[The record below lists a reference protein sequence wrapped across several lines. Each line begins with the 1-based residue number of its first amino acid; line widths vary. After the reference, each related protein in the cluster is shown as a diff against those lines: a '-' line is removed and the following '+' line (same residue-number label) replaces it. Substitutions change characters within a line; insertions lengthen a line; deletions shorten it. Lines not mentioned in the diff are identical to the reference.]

1 MTEGGIG
8 DDRVSL
14 GAQRWVVPMLSS
26 AAASIITGIAL
37 VATRYVVQQTDGL
50 TVATLRY
57 CVAAVCLL
65 PMAALV
71 YPVDVRK
78 RDFLAIAALG
88 VLYFCIFPWAIS
100 SAMQFTTASSGAIVL
115 ACTPAVTLVLAA
127 LWGSET
133 LSARKCAGVLLAILG
148 AAVAIGGTAA
158 LLEPTSWTGQILMI
172 LATLAGAVYA
182 VFSKPY
188 LAKYP
193 PVVVTAI
200 AMGAGAGTLLLIWLV
215 RDLPTTG
222 LPNLNSTGWL
232 VILYIGAIGGALSFF
247 LYAWALGRTA
257 PTATM
262 ILLPL
267 NPVAA
272 MITGVAFLGEPLN
285 SGLFFGLALVITGI
299 FLVINTRAA
308 TRPGDAAAS
317 KVDHDIPPA

>member
-1 MTEGGIG
+1 MTEGGDG
-8 DDRVSL
+8 DDEPGL

-37 VATRYVVQQTDGL
+37 VATRYVVHQTDGL

-57 CVAAVCLL
+57 CVATACLL
-65 PMAALV
+65 PLAALV

-78 RDFLAIAALG
+78 RDVLAIAALG
-88 VLYFCIFPWAIS
+88 VLYFCIFPWSIS
-100 SAMQFTTASSGAIVL
+100 SAMQYTTASSGAIVL

-133 LSARKCAGVLLAILG
+133 LSARKCSGVLLAILG
-148 AAVAIGGTAA
+148 AAIAIGGTAA
-158 LLEPTSWTGQILMI
+158 LLEATSWIGQILMI

-182 VFSKPY
+182 VFSKAY

-200 AMGAGAGTLLLIWLV
+200 AMSAGAGTLLLIWLL
-215 RDLPTTG
+215 RDLPTAG
-222 LPNLNSTGWL
+222 LPNLNTAGWL

-267 NPVAA
+267 NPMTA
-272 MITGVAFLGEPLN
+272 MGAGVAFLDEPLN
-285 SGLFFGLALVITGI
+285 AGLFFGLALVIGGI
-299 FLVINTRAA
+299 FLVINTKTA
-308 TRPGDAAAS
+308 TKPGVVVAS
-317 KVDHDIPPA
+317 KVNHDIPPA

>member
-1 MTEGGIG
+1 MTDGGDG
-8 DDRVSL
+8 DDRAGP

-37 VATRYVVQQTDGL
+37 VATRYVVHQTDGL
-50 TVATLRY
+50 TVAMLRY
-57 CVAAVCLL
+57 CVATACLL

-71 YPVDVRK
+71 YPVDIRK

-88 VLYFCIFPWAIS
+88 ILYFCFFPWSIS

-127 LWGSET
+127 LWGSES
-133 LSARKCAGVLLAILG
+133 LSARKCSGVLLAILG

-158 LLEPTSWTGQILMI
+158 LLEAASWIGQALMI
-172 LATLAGAVYA
+172 LATVAGAVYA
-182 VFSKPY
+182 VLSKAY

-193 PVVVTAI
+193 PVVVTGI
-200 AMGAGAGTLLLIWLV
+200 AMGAGAITLLLIWSF

-222 LPNLNSTGWL
+222 LPSLDATGWL

-267 NPVAA
+267 NPMTAMVA
-272 MITGVAFLGEPLN
+272 GVAFLGEPLN
-285 SGLFFGLALVITGI
+285 AGLFLGLALVVAGI
-299 FLVINTRAA
+299 FLVINTKAV
-308 TRPGDAAAS
+308 TEPGAAAES
-317 KVDHDIPPA
+317 KVNHDIPPA

>member
-1 MTEGGIG
+1 
-8 DDRVSL
+8 
-14 GAQRWVVPMLSS
+14 MLSS

-37 VATRYVVQQTDGL
+37 VATRYVVHQTDGL

-57 CVAAVCLL
+57 CVATVCLL

-88 VLYFCIFPWAIS
+88 VLYFCIFPWSIS
-100 SAMQFTTASSGAIVL
+100 SAMQYTTASSGAIVL

-127 LWGSET
+127 LWGSES
-133 LSARKCAGVLLAILG
+133 LSARKCSGVLLAILG

-158 LLEPTSWTGQILMI
+158 LLEATSWIGQVLMI

-182 VFSKPY
+182 VFSKAY
-188 LAKYP
+188 VAKYP

-200 AMGAGAGTLLLIWLV
+200 AMGAGASTLLLIWLF

-222 LPNLNSTGWL
+222 LPNLDTAGWL

-267 NPVAA
+267 NPMTAMVA
-272 MITGVAFLGEPLN
+272 GVAFLDEPLN
-285 SGLFFGLALVITGI
+285 SGLFLGLALVIGGI
-299 FLVINTRAA
+299 FLVINTKAA
-308 TRPGDAAAS
+308 AKSGVAAAS
-317 KVDHDIPPA
+317 KVNHDIPPA

>member
-1 MTEGGIG
+1 MTEGGSC
-8 DDRVSL
+8 DDQ
-14 GAQRWVVPMLSS
+14 GGPGPQRWVVPMLSS

-50 TVATLRY
+50 TVAMLRY
-57 CVAAVCLL
+57 CVATACLL
-65 PMAALV
+65 PLAV
-71 YPVDVRK
+71 FFYPVDVRK
-78 RDFLAIAALG
+78 KDFLAIAALG

-115 ACTPAVTLVLAA
+115 ACTPAVTLLLAA
-127 LWGSET
+127 VWGSES

-148 AAVAIGGTAA
+148 AATAIGGTAA
-158 LLEPTSWTGQILMI
+158 LLKGTTWFGQILMI
-172 LATLAGAVYA
+172 LATLSGAIYA
-182 VFSKPY
+182 VFSKSY
-188 LAKYP
+188 LGKYP

-200 AMGAGAGTLLLIWLV
+200 AMGAGAGTLLIIWLV

-222 LPNLNSTGWL
+222 LPALTSTGWL

-267 NPVAA
+267 NPIAA
-272 MITGVAFLGEPLN
+272 ILTGVTFLGEPLN
-285 SGLFFGLALVITGI
+285 SWLFLGLAFVVTGI
-299 FLVINTRAA
+299 FLVITPKGAA
-308 TRPGDAAAS
+308 KPGVVVAS
-317 KVDHDIPPA
+317 KVNHEIPPA

>member
-1 MTEGGIG
+1 MTDGGDG
-8 DDRVSL
+8 DDRAGL
-14 GAQRWVVPMLSS
+14 DAQRWVVPMLSS

-37 VATRYVVQQTDGL
+37 VATRYVVHQTDGL

-57 CVAAVCLL
+57 CVATACLL

-88 VLYFCIFPWAIS
+88 VLYFCIFPWSIS
-100 SAMQFTTASSGAIVL
+100 SAMQYTTASSGAIVL

-133 LSARKCAGVLLAILG
+133 LSARKCSGVLLAILG
-148 AAVAIGGTAA
+148 AAIAIGGTAA
-158 LLEPTSWTGQILMI
+158 LLEATSWIGQILMI
-172 LATLAGAVYA
+172 LATLAGAAYA
-182 VFSKPY
+182 VFSKAY

-200 AMGAGAGTLLLIWLV
+200 AMGAGASTLLLIWLF

-222 LPNLNSTGWL
+222 LPNLDTAGWL

-267 NPVAA
+267 NPMTAMVA
-272 MITGVAFLGEPLN
+272 GVAFLGEPLN
-285 SGLFFGLALVITGI
+285 SGLFLGLALVIGGI
-299 FLVINTRAA
+299 FLVIDTRAA
-308 TRPGDAAAS
+308 AKPGAVVAS
-317 KVDHDIPPA
+317 KVNHDIPPA

>member
-1 MTEGGIG
+1 MTEGGNC
-8 DDRVSL
+8 DDEPSP

-26 AAASIITGIAL
+26 AAASIITGTAL
-37 VATRYVVQQTDGL
+37 VATRYVVQQADGL
-50 TVATLRY
+50 TVAMLRY
-57 CVAAVCLL
+57 CVATACLL

-88 VLYFCIFPWAIS
+88 VLYFCIFPWSIS

-127 LWGSET
+127 LWGSES
-133 LSARKCAGVLLAILG
+133 LSARKCSGVLLAILG

-158 LLEPTSWTGQILMI
+158 LLEATSWIGQILMI

-182 VFSKPY
+182 VLSKAY

-200 AMGAGAGTLLLIWLV
+200 AMGAGATTLLLIWLV

-222 LPNLNSTGWL
+222 LPNLNTTGWL

-267 NPVAA
+267 NPMAA
-272 MITGVAFLGEPLN
+272 IVTGVAFLGEPLN
-285 SGLFFGLALVITGI
+285 SGLFIGFALVITGI
-299 FLVINTRAA
+299 LLVINARAA
-308 TRPGDAAAS
+308 AKPGVAVAS
-317 KVDHDIPPA
+317 KVNHDIPPA

>member
-8 DDRVSL
+8 DDRASL
-14 GAQRWVVPMLSS
+14 DTQRWVVPMLSS

-37 VATRYVVQQTDGL
+37 VATRYVVHQTDGL

-65 PMAALV
+65 PLAVLV

-127 LWGSET
+127 LWGSES

-148 AAVAIGGTAA
+148 AAVAMGGTAM
-158 LLEPTSWTGQILMI
+158 LEATSWFGQILMI
-172 LATLAGAVYA
+172 LATLAGAAYA
-182 VFSKPY
+182 VFSKAY

-200 AMGAGAGTLLLIWLV
+200 AMGAGAGALLLIWLV

-222 LPNLNSTGWL
+222 LPNLNTTGWL
-232 VILYIGAIGGALSFF
+232 MILFIGAIGGALSFF

-267 NPVAA
+267 NPMAA
-272 MITGVAFLGEPLN
+272 MITGVAFLDEPLN
-285 SGLFFGLALVITGI
+285 GGLFFGLALVITGI

-308 TRPGDAAAS
+308 TRPGVAAAS
-317 KVDHDIPPA
+317 KVDHEIPPA

>member
-8 DDRVSL
+8 DDRAGL

-37 VATRYVVQQTDGL
+37 VATRYVVHQTDGL
-50 TVATLRY
+50 TVAMLRY
-57 CVAAVCLL
+57 CVATACLL
-65 PMAALV
+65 PLAALF

-78 RDFLAIAALG
+78 RDFLAIALLG
-88 VLYFCIFPWAIS
+88 ILYFCIFPWSIS

-115 ACTPAVTLVLAA
+115 ACTPAVTLVLAS
-127 LWGSET
+127 LWGSES

-158 LLEPTSWTGQILMI
+158 LLEATSWTGHILMI
-172 LATLAGAVYA
+172 LATLTGAVYA
-182 VFSKPY
+182 VFSKDY

-200 AMGAGAGTLLLIWLV
+200 AMGAGASTLLLIWLV

-222 LPNLNSTGWL
+222 LPNLNTAGWL

-267 NPVAA
+267 NPMAA
-272 MITGVAFLGEPLN
+272 MVTGVAFLGEPLN

-308 TRPGDAAAS
+308 AKPGVEVAS
-317 KVDHDIPPA
+317 KVNHDIPPA

>member
-1 MTEGGIG
+1 MTEGGSG
-8 DDRVSL
+8 DHRVGP
-14 GAQRWVVPMLSS
+14 GAQRWIVPMLSS

-37 VATRYVVQQTDGL
+37 VATRYVVHQADGL

-57 CVAAVCLL
+57 CVATACLL
-65 PMAALV
+65 PIAALV

-88 VLYFCIFPWAIS
+88 VLYFCVFPWAIS

-127 LWGSET
+127 LWGSES
-133 LSARKCAGVLLAILG
+133 LSTRKCSGVLLAILG
-148 AAVAIGGTAA
+148 AAIAIGGTAA
-158 LLEPTSWTGQILMI
+158 LLEATSWIGQVLMI

-182 VFSKPY
+182 VFSKAY

-200 AMGAGAGTLLLIWLV
+200 AMGAGAGTLLLIWLF
-215 RDLPTTG
+215 RELPTTG
-222 LPNLNSTGWL
+222 LPNLNSAGWL

-267 NPVAA
+267 NPMTAMVA
-272 MITGVAFLGEPLN
+272 GVAFLGEPLN
-285 SGLFFGLALVITGI
+285 SGLFFGLALVIAGI
-299 FLVINTRAA
+299 FLVIDVKAA
-308 TRPGDAAAS
+308 RQPGVVVAS
-317 KVDHDIPPA
+317 KVNHDIPPA